1 MSPPVESIMIKVL
14 KPSPG
19 GMLRPEI
26 ERLVED
32 FGRRDVLWAAIGAM
46 FRRGP
51 APIDAGNLSAYI
63 RRDIGLPPVDVSR
76 DWRQLR

>member
-1 MSPPVESIMIKVL
+1 VIPAGQVIMIKVL

-19 GMLRPEI
+19 GLLRPEI

-32 FGRRDVLWAAIGAM
+32 FGRRDVLWAAIGAV
-46 FRRGP
+46 FRRGSSP
-51 APIDAGNLSAYI
+51 MDAGDLPEYI
-63 RRDIGLPPVDVSR
+63 RRDIGLPPAASAR